1 MPETIDWPPHR
12 RSRRRGLI
20 LLLVVAGVLLLGG
33 GTALSYYV
41 DALWFD
47 SLGYGAVFWKTLNL
61 QATVFSTF
69 TLATFVILYG
79 SFVALKPPRLG
90 ELTGFP
96 ILINGQP
103 IKLPVEPVLRLIAI
117 VASLLIA
124 FATGAGMMAQW
135 STLALWWYARGD
147 ALPGAA
153 AGVVDPIFGRPLPFY
168 LFTLPAWQ
176 LLSGWVMPLALAART
191 YLGRFA
197 QLFEDHTIFSG
208 VTYTEAHITLTGA
221 LVVSAALALGAAIA
235 FVNAASSPKLRWLVA
250 AIAPAA
256 LCYVV
261 VGVLGWYV
269 TSFIVKP
276 NELVRE

>member
-103 IKLPVEPVLRLIAI
+103 IKLPVEPVLRLIALYRSI
-117 VASLLIA
+117 
-124 FATGAGMMAQW
+124 
-135 STLALWWYARGD
+135 
-147 ALPGAA
+147 
-153 AGVVDPIFGRPLPFY
+153 
-168 LFTLPAWQ
+168 
-176 LLSGWVMPLALAART
+176 
-191 YLGRFA
+191 
-197 QLFEDHTIFSG
+197 
-208 VTYTEAHITLTGA
+208 ITT
-221 LVVSAALALGAAIA
+221 
-235 FVNAASSPKLRWLVA
+235 SS
-250 AIAPAA
+250 
-256 LCYVV
+256 
-261 VGVLGWYV
+261 
-269 TSFIVKP
+269 
-276 NELVRE
+276 